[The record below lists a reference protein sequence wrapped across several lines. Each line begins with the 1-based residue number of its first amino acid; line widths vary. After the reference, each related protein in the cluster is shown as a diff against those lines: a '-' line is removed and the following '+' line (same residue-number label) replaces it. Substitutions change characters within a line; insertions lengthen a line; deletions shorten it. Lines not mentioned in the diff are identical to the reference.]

1 MTSVLP
7 RLLCAATAACVVLL
21 AAACSPAQRGVYGPS
36 LADVG
41 PRTSLAPASWNA
53 QSSAGEVAAWMRQG
67 CRRPEGSRAACVE
80 RALTGLIDPAGIA
93 KSMEVLDTLVATDEE
108 VRRNAHALAHGLG
121 ISAYRSPE
129 TAAATFAGCTPSQ
142 MSGCYHGVIQGY
154 FLAQVAQG
162 KQTGTP
168 EIDALCEP
176 HRSSMFLF
184 FQCAHGM
191 GHGVMALHGHH
202 VPMALETCDLAT
214 DDFIRGSCYGGVFM
228 ENIVNVTHPHH
239 TAEGHAGTQGHAQ
252 HAAAD
257 PHAGHRAQ
265 SAHGHAGHQ
274 AGAADAHAGHGAT
287 RQAGMNHGE
296 WKALDR
302 NDFQYPCN
310 AVAEKYKD
318 SCYTMQTS
326 AVLYFTQGNL
336 GAVARAC
343 AAAPREYRD
352 TCFGSLGRDITAVAA
367 QNHQRSLEFC
377 GLARGLA
384 EGWGEMWCVAGVAVN
399 FVNLAADP
407 GEGIRFCRLVQD
419 ERGKTECYRSVGQ
432 SIASLE
438 NTTSGRAAQCERA
451 EPAFVV
457 TCRRG
462 AGIQPAGTDD

>member
-7 RLLCAATAACVVLL
+7 RLLRAATAGCVALL
-21 AAACSPAQRGVYGPS
+21 AASCSPSQRGMYGPS
-36 LADVG
+36 PAEAG
-41 PRTSLAPASWNA
+41 PRTSLAPASWST
-53 QSSAGEVAAWMRQG
+53 QSPAGEIAAWMREG
-67 CRRPEGSRAACVE
+67 CRRPEGGRAACVE

-162 KQTGTP
+162 RQIGTP
-168 EIDALCEP
+168 QIDALCEP

-239 TAEGHAGTQGHAQ
+239 TAEGHAGTQGHGQ
-252 HAAAD
+252 RAAGAD
-257 PHAGHRAQ
+257 SHAGHQAQ
-265 SAHGHAGHQ
+265 SAHAHAGHQ
-274 AGAADAHAGHGAT
+274 AGSTDAHAGHGAA
-287 RQAGMNHGE
+287 QPGMNHGE

-310 AVAEKYKD
+310 AVAEKYRA

-336 GAVARAC
+336 GAAARAC
-343 AAAPREYRD
+343 GEAPREYRD
-352 TCFGSLGRDITAVAA
+352 TCFSSLGRDITAYAA

-384 EGWGEMWCVAGVAVN
+384 EGMGEVWCVAGVAVN

-407 GEGIRFCRLVQD
+407 GEGIRFCGLVRD

-438 NTTSGRAAQCERA
+438 NTTSGRAAHCERA

-457 TCRRG
+457 ACRRG
-462 AGIQPAGTDD
+462 AGIQPAGTDE